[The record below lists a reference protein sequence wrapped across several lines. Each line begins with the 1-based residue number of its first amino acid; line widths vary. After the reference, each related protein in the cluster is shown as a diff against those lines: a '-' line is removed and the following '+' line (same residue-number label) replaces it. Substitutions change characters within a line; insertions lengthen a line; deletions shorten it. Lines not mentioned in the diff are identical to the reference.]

1 MSDKDLAIG
10 VTSLPPVG
18 TLRQKPSYLITLEAN
33 SKATPTKRFI
43 TTDKP
48 EIQNGFV
55 QVKGVYSEEN
65 EDSIAEKY
73 VDILT
78 SSPKE
83 LVLEMMF
90 PIYRILNIRSLV
102 FRAK

>member
-18 TLRQKPSYLITLEAN
+18 ALRTKPSYLITLETNLESAQ
-33 SKATPTKRFI
+33 RFI
-43 TTDKP
+43 TLDKP

-55 QVKGVYSEEN
+55 QAKGVYSEDN
-65 EDSIAEKY
+65 EDSIIEKY

-78 SSPKE
+78 ASPKE

-90 PIYRILNIRSLV
+90 PIYRILSIRSLV

>member
-1 MSDKDLAIG
+1 MSDKDLAVG

-18 TLRQKPSYLITLEAN
+18 ALRTKPSYLITLETN
-33 SKATPTKRFI
+33 LKAMPIKRFI
-43 TTDKP
+43 TLDKP

-55 QVKGVYSEEN
+55 QAKGIYSEEN
-65 EDSIAEKY
+65 EDSIVEKY
-73 VDILT
+73 VDLLT
-78 SSPKE
+78 TSPKE

-90 PIYRILNIRSLV
+90 PIYRILSIRSLV

>member
-18 TLRQKPSYLITLEAN
+18 ALRQKPSYLITLENN
-33 SKATPTKRFI
+33 SKATPTRRFI

-48 EIQNGFV
+48 EIQNGVV
-55 QVKGVYSEEN
+55 QAKGIYSEEN
-65 EDSIAEKY
+65 EDSIVEKY

-90 PIYRILNIRSLV
+90 PLYRVLSIRSLV